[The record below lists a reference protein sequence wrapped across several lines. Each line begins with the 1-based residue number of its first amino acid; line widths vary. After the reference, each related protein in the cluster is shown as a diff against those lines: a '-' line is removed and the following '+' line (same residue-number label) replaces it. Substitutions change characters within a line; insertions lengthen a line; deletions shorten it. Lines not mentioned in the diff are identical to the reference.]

1 MATAMKAFV
10 VCVLAMIGAAS
21 AANWAVVVAGSNQ
34 YYNYRHQADIC
45 HAYQTLHG
53 HGIPN
58 SNIIT
63 LFYDDIANSPQN
75 PYPGQMFN
83 KPTDADTPGVDVY
96 ANCQKDYTGNDV
108 TAQNFLY
115 VITGNASA
123 VSGAGDGK
131 VLKSGP
137 NDNVFIFFSDHGGTG
152 IVAFPVGPFLQATD
166 LNAALEYMHNN
177 NMYKKLVFYLEACES
192 GSMFQNLL
200 PTNINIYATSASSP
214 DESSWGCYCPPQDMI
229 QGKEI
234 NSCLGDLY
242 SVNWMEDADKAGSM
256 KETLQTQFQTVQT
269 ETTQSHVM
277 QWGETDW
284 TSDPVGKFEGGKGA
298 SSATKRPATPP
309 VDRGTL
315 VDSRD
320 AKLHYLYYQ
329 YVRAAKKGANAVA
342 EAAKE
347 LQAEIEHRA
356 EMDHLFRDLA
366 RSIVGV
372 ESTEMMVTKIVGSPA
387 TCGPC
392 CAEVMETIRNE
403 CGGWSDYA
411 LKYTRVP
418 VNLCHFAKGTAHGTR
433 HIINTVKA
441 TCAAL

>member
-1 MATAMKAFV
+1 
-10 VCVLAMIGAAS
+10 LAILGAAS

-34 YYNYRHQADIC
+34 YYNYRHQADVC
-45 HAYQTLHG
+45 HAYQTLHS

-63 LFYDDIANSPQN
+63 LFYDDIANDPQN
-75 PYPGQMFN
+75 PYPGQLFN
-83 KPTDADTPGVDVY
+83 KPTDASTPGVDVY
-96 ANCQKDYTGNDV
+96 KGCQKDYTGNDV

-123 VSGAGDGK
+123 VQGAGDGR

-137 NDNVFIFFSDHGGTG
+137 DDNVFIFFSDHGGTG
-152 IVAFPVGPFLQATD
+152 IIAFPVGPFLQATD
-166 LNAALEYMHNN
+166 LNAALEYMSQNK
-177 NMYKKLVFYLEACES
+177 MYKKLVFYLEACES

-200 PTNINIYATSASSP
+200 PPNINIYATSASSP
-214 DESSWGCYCPPQDMI
+214 DESSWGCYCPPDDMVK
-229 QGKEI
+229 GVEL

-256 KETLQTQFQTVQT
+256 KESLQTQFQTVQQ

-284 TSDPVGKFEGGKGA
+284 TSDAVGKFEGGKGA
-298 SSATKRPATPP
+298 HSVSSRPTPAGAQSSS
-309 VDRGTL
+309 RGTL

-320 AKLHYLYYQ
+320 AKLHHLYYK
-329 YVRAAKKGANAVA
+329 YVRATRDQKPTAAQ
-342 EAAKE
+342 AAKE

-356 EMDHLFRDLA
+356 ETDKFFRSLA
-366 RSIVGV
+366 RTVAGV
-372 ESTEMMVTKIVGSPA
+372 ESMDMMVTQKVGSPA

-392 CAEVMETIRNE
+392 CAEVMETIRTE

-418 VNLCHFAKGTAHGTR
+418 VNLCHLYKGTAHGTS
-433 HIINTVKA
+433 HIVKTVKSMCSA
-441 TCAAL
+441 Q